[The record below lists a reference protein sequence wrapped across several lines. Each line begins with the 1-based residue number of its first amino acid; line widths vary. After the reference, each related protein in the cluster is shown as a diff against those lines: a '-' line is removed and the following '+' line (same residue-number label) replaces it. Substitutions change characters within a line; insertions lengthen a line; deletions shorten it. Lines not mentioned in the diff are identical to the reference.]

1 MSLCLVYITTPTI
14 EEAEIIGGN
23 LVSRKIA
30 ACVNIVDGMKSIYN
44 WEGKVEHG
52 SEVILIAKT
61 KIALVNELIENV
73 KALHSYDC
81 PAIVAIPIIDGSET
95 FLNWIRNETK

>member
-1 MSLCLVYITTPTI
+1 MSLCLVYITTPTL

-30 ACVNIVDGMKSIYN
+30 ACVNIIDGMKSIYN
-44 WEGKVEHG
+44 WEGKTEKG
-52 SEVILIAKT
+52 NEVVLIAKT
-61 KIALVNELIENV
+61 KIVLVGELVESV

-81 PAIVAIPIIDGSET
+81 PAIVAIPIIDGSES
-95 FLNWIRNETK
+95 FMNWIRNETR

>member
-14 EEAEIIGGN
+14 EEAEIIGGH
-23 LVSRKIA
+23 LVSRKLV
-30 ACVNIVDGMKSIYN
+30 ACVNIIDGMKSIYN
-44 WEGKVEHG
+44 WEGKVERA

-61 KIALVNELIENV
+61 KIALMSELIENV
-73 KALHSYDC
+73 KALHSYTC
-81 PAIVAIPIIDGSET
+81 PAIVALPIIDGSES

>member
-1 MSLCLVYITTPTI
+1 
-14 EEAEIIGGN
+14 
-23 LVSRKIA
+23 
-30 ACVNIVDGMKSIYN
+30 VNIVDGMKSIYN